1 MTRPIIT
8 SPFDILSDQPDAE
21 PENDVDTHLSRA
33 GPCAATIEHVNNNK
47 IRRSPTFSLSSH
59 DRPDTHRSKRVRFGA
74 ARTAVQFSSA
84 DERGSQLCESHD
96 ASPSS
101 QSQLTMPKRVNL
113 SEAGLRRSSR
123 LKELR
128 KKDEMN
134 EASVSLT
141 TTTSKPKAHAPFGSS
156 SRLQKAITLFA
167 LLSNVQDFKILSQPP
182 PPNPRTMQR
191 PQYRIK
197 EVHELVD
204 GTLYYFDHFAL
215 STTAA
220 TNEVFT
226 YHQARKQPDWHLF
239 FKAMEKE
246 INDHEEREHWTMV
259 ERSTLPRATKT
270 IKAIWSFKRKRF
282 PDGRFNKHTSRLC
295 AHGGMQR

>member
-1 MTRPIIT
+1 MGPAPPDRDVTCTRPTIT
-8 SPFDILSDQPDAE
+8 SPFNILSDQPDAV
-21 PENDVDTHLSRA
+21 PENDVDTHLSRT

-74 ARTAVQFSSA
+74 ARTAVQFSSV

-101 QSQLTMPKRVNL
+101 QSQLTMPKRMNL
-113 SEAGLRRSSR
+113 SEARLRRSSR

-141 TTTSKPKAHAPFGSS
+141 ATTSKPKAHAPFGLS

-197 EVHELVD
+197 EVHELVN

-220 TNEVFT
+220 TNEVFICSSR
-226 YHQARKQPDWHLF
+226 QWRKKSIIMKNESIGLW
-239 FKAMEKE
+239 
-246 INDHEEREHWTMV
+246 
-259 ERSTLPRATKT
+259 
-270 IKAIWSFKRKRF
+270 F
-282 PDGRFNKHTSRLC
+282 P
-295 AHGGMQR
+295 